1 MVKIDPS
8 EITPKRLYLSRRQ
21 FIGNAGVV
29 AASALALAA
38 CKGNV
43 PTVETGTPPSAGAT
57 TDETGTPPSAGA
69 TTDELGDPLTSLQDI
84 THYNNYYEFSTSK
97 EAVANLAADFPI
109 SPWSI
114 EVSGLVNNP
123 KTYTIEDLQKF
134 QPEERIYRL
143 RCVEAWSMVIPWIG
157 FPLHKLL
164 DEVQPTSEATYVEFT
179 TLYDPKDMPLQGSN
193 LLNWP
198 YVEGLRMDEAMHD
211 LTLLVTGM
219 YGQALPK
226 QDGAPI
232 RLVVPWKYGFK
243 GIKAIVKIELV
254 NFQPASTWMQAASN
268 EYGFYANVNPNVDH
282 PRWSQ
287 ATERRIGEVG
297 RRKTLLFNGY
307 EKEVASLYVGMD
319 LKKNF

>member
-69 TTDELGDPLTSLQDI
+69 TTDELGDPLNSLQDI
-84 THYNNYYEFSTSK
+84 THYNNYYEFSTNK

-143 RCVEAWSMVIPWIG
+143 RCVDG
-157 FPLHKLL
+157 HPLDWL
-164 DEVQPTSEATYVEFT
+164 SIA
-179 TLYDPKDMPLQGSN
+179 
-193 LLNWP
+193 
-198 YVEGLRMDEAMHD
+198 
-211 LTLLVTGM
+211 
-219 YGQALPK
+219 
-226 QDGAPI
+226 
-232 RLVVPWKYGFK
+232 
-243 GIKAIVKIELV
+243 
-254 NFQPASTWMQAASN
+254 QAA
-268 EYGFYANVNPNVDH
+268 
-282 PRWSQ
+282 
-287 ATERRIGEVG
+287 
-297 RRKTLLFNGY
+297 
-307 EKEVASLYVGMD
+307 
-319 LKKNF
+319 

>member
-1 MVKIDPS
+1 MTDMVNIDPS
-8 EITPKRLYLSRRQ
+8 EITPKGLYLSRRQ
-21 FIGNAGVV
+21 FIGSAGTIV
-29 AASALALAA
+29 ASALALAA
-38 CKGNV
+38 CKGNL
-43 PTVETGTPPSAGAT
+43 PTAT
-57 TDETGTPPSAGA
+57 TSPPPYTGA
-69 TTDELGDPLTSLQDI
+69 TTDELGAPLTSFQDI
-84 THYNNYYEFSTSK
+84 THYNNYYEFSTDK
-97 EAVANLAADFPI
+97 AAVADLVSNFPI

-123 KTYTIEDLQKF
+123 KTYTIDDLQAFK
-134 QPEERIYRL
+134 PETRIYRL

-157 FPLHKLL
+157 FPLNRLL
-164 DEVQPTSEATYVEFT
+164 DDVQPTSEATYVKFT
-179 TLYDPKDMPLQGSN
+179 AIYDPKDMPLQGSQ
-193 LLNWP
+193 LLSWP
-198 YVEGLRMDEAMHD
+198 YVEGMRMDEAMHD

-219 YGQALPK
+219 YGESLPK

-254 NFQPASTWMQAASN
+254 NSQPTSTWMLAAPS
-268 EYGFYANVNPNVDH
+268 EYGFYANVNPNVNH

-297 RRKTLLFNGY
+297 RMNTLLFNGY
-307 EKEVASLYVGMD
+307 DKEVASLYTEMD